1 MGSDHCPVGAVLNV
15 SCVPAKQCPALC
27 TRFLPEFAGTQ
38 LKILRFLVPLEQEPV
53 REQQVLQPSHQ
64 IQAQRQPRKAF
75 MHSTRL
81 RKSQGGP
88 KRKQKNLMSYFQPSS
103 SLSQTSGVEL
113 PTLPLV
119 GPLTTPKTAE
129 EVATATMLEE
139 KNKVP
144 ESKDEKGERTAFWK
158 SMLSGPSPMPLCG
171 GHREPCVMRTV
182 KKTGPNFGRQFYM
195 CARPRGPPSDP
206 SSRCNFFLWSRPS

>member
-1 MGSDHCPVGAVLNV
+1 MGAILNA

-53 REQQVLQPSHQ
+53 KEQPVLQPSHQ
-64 IQAQRQPRKAF
+64 IQAQKQPSKARI
-75 MHSTRL
+75 HSTRL
-81 RKSQGGP
+81 RKTQGVP
-88 KRKQKNLMSYFQPSS
+88 KRNQKSLMSYFQPSS
-103 SLSQTSGVEL
+103 NLSQTSDVEL

-119 GPLTTPKTAE
+119 SPLTSTKTAE
-129 EVATATMLEE
+129 EVAMATVVKE

-144 ESKDEKGERTAFWK
+144 EAKDEKEVRTAFWK

-182 KKTGPNFGRQFYM
+182 KKAGPNFGRHFYM